1 MADHEQSDYEFANA
15 EEWETAPPK
24 REKAKA
30 RKPPSRPQLN
40 QELHEQLITIA
51 SEAPTIG
58 KWPAQAPRSNHVEH
72 LPAASGPRDYNRN
85 RGSAS
90 AEEVSSPITTNSSY
104 SCVRQ
109 TPMKYGAFA
118 LPPLDMF
125 EPQQGALRDP
135 GPGPSPYGGI
145 PGDIGGAFGPS
156 PSEYGD
162 DTDTAS
168 TDSEEYSEEESEQDV
183 TETDDPDQQVPAQSG
198 PAVSGFNFLNLAD
211 IRERQG
217 SEPDGDTFYISP
229 A

>member
-24 REKAKA
+24 REKTKA
-30 RKPPSRPQLN
+30 RKPPPRPQLN

-51 SEAPTIG
+51 SEASTVG
-58 KWPAQAPRSNHVEH
+58 KWPAQAPHSGHVEH
-72 LPAASGPRDYNRN
+72 LPAPSGPQDYNRN
-85 RGSAS
+85 RGSAN

-104 SCVRQ
+104 SRRRQ
-109 TPMKYGAFA
+109 ASIKYGAFA

-125 EPQQGALRDP
+125 EPQQDALMDT
-135 GPGPSPYGGI
+135 GPGPSPYGGT
-145 PGDIGGAFGPS
+145 PGDVSGVFSPS

-162 DTDTAS
+162 DTDTTS
-168 TDSEEYSEEESEQDV
+168 TQSEEYSEEESEQDIS
-183 TETDDPDQQVPAQSG
+183 ETDDPDQQFPARNG

-217 SEPDGDTFYISP
+217 SEPDGDTSYTSP